1 MVYKTLQD
9 FFNDWKFE
17 SEVMKKYL
25 ANLTDESLKQKV
37 TPDGRDLG
45 FITWHTVTTIGEITE
60 KVGLKVNCPHYESD
74 APGSAAEITD
84 AFSKASE
91 SLVNELKAHWTD
103 ETLQQEDDM
112 YGETWKRGET
122 LYNML
127 VHQVHHR
134 GQMSI
139 LMRQAGLIVPGSYG
153 PSKEEWA
160 SMGMEPMK

>member
-1 MVYKTLQD
+1 MVYKNLED

-17 SEVMKKYL
+17 SEVMQKYL

-45 FITWHTVTTIGEITE
+45 FIAWHSVTTIGEMTE
-60 KVGLKVNCPHYESD
+60 KIGLKVDCPRCESD
-74 APGSAAEITD
+74 APGSASEIISAYNT
-84 AFSKASE
+84 ASE
-91 SLVNELKAHWTD
+91 SLVNELKSNWTD

-112 YGETWKRGET
+112 YGEMWKRGET

-134 GQMSI
+134 GQMSV
-139 LMRQAGLIVPGSYG
+139 LMRQAGVKVPGSYG
-153 PSKEEWA
+153 PSKEEWT
-160 SMGMEPMK
+160 SMGMEPLK